1 MIPFVRIMMSIYV
14 FTAGFLPEARYDVR
28 DNVNVRERAKC
39 AVKPTHFIY
48 FNINMDNYIRPA
60 SL

>member
-1 MIPFVRIMMSIYV
+1 MIPFVRIMISIYV

-39 AVKPTHFIY
+39 AVKPTH
-48 FNINMDNYIRPA
+48 
-60 SL
+60 LV